1 ALGNLPEDSKLPW
14 FRVVNSQGKI
24 SLKGRDLERQKKKLE
39 AEGIEVSEVG
49 KTSLKKYKW
58 QP

>member
-1 ALGNLPEDSKLPW
+1 
-14 FRVVNSQGKI
+14 VVNSQGKI